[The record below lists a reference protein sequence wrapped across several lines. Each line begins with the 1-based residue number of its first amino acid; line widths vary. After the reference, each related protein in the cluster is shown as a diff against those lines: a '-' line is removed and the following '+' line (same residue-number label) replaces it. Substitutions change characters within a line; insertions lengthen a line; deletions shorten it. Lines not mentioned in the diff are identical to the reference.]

1 MSLLSLPSPPVD
13 ITDHTRTKLW
23 DRLIRQLMSA
33 GEQVT
38 MLTPQR
44 SSGQLIKV
52 SGLIMEV
59 AGCRMQTGQ
68 RCLVQGSGGLTVE
81 AEVVGF
87 DRNTLLLM
95 PIEYHDGLSPGA
107 RVTSMG
113 DNSSILVGDA
123 LLGRVIDGAGRP
135 LDSKP
140 KPAGSANIR
149 LHSHPINPLQ
159 RCPVATP
166 LDVGVRS
173 VNGLLTIGRGQ
184 RIGLFA
190 GSGSGKSTLLGMI
203 ARNTSA
209 DIVVLAMIGERG
221 REVGDFI
228 RQNINNHCLQRSI
241 VVAAPA
247 DHSPV
252 MRLRAA
258 LVAHRI
264 AEYYRD
270 TGHHTLLLMDSL
282 TRYAQARREVG
293 LATGEPPAARG
304 YPPSAFNM
312 IARLVERAGNGY
324 ESSGSLTAFY
334 TVLTEGEQDTD
345 PISESARAILDGHLV
360 LSHALAISG
369 HYPAIDVVTS
379 ISRTMPQSVSDE
391 HLKMSL
397 TFRRLLEKAREGS
410 ELKLLGVYQPGNDP
424 DMDMAMAAEPGM
436 LGYLQQGI
444 EQRETLEDS
453 VQQLKALISGLRHG
467 HQQKTD

>member
-1 MSLLSLPSPPVD
+1 
-13 ITDHTRTKLW
+13 
-23 DRLIRQLMSA
+23 MSA
-33 GEQVT
+33 KEQVT
-38 MLTPQR
+38 LLTPQR

-68 RCLVQGSGGLTVE
+68 RCLVQGNGGLTVE

-87 DRNTLLLM
+87 DRHTLLLM

-107 RVTSMG
+107 SVTAMG
-113 DNSSILVGDA
+113 DNSAIVVGDT

-135 LDSKP
+135 LDSKA
-140 KPAGSANIR
+140 KPAGSTYIR
-149 LHSHPINPLQ
+149 LHSYPMNPLQ

-166 LDVGVRS
+166 LDVGIRS
-173 VNGLLTIGRGQ
+173 INGLLTIGRGQ

-190 GSGSGKSTLLGMI
+190 ASGSGKSTLLGMI
-203 ARNTSA
+203 ARNTGA
-209 DIVVLAMIGERG
+209 DVVVLAMIGERG

-228 RQNINNHCLQRSI
+228 RQNINDHCLQRSV

-264 AEYYRD
+264 AEYFRD

-282 TRYAQARREVG
+282 TRYAQARREVA

-304 YPPSAFNM
+304 YPPSVFNR

-324 ESSGSLTAFY
+324 EPGGSLTAFY
-334 TVLTEGEQDTD
+334 TVLTEGEQD
-345 PISESARAILDGHLV
+345 PIGESARAILDGHLV
-360 LSHALAISG
+360 LSHDLAIAG

-379 ISRTMPQSVSDE
+379 ISRTMPQCVSDE
-391 HLKMSL
+391 HLKQSL
-397 TFRRLLEKAREGS
+397 TFRRLLEKAREGR
-410 ELKLLGVYQPGNDP
+410 ELKLLGVYQPGNDA
-424 DMDMAMAAEPGM
+424 DMDTAMAAEPGM
-436 LGYLQQGI
+436 LEYLQQGI
-444 EQRETLEDS
+444 NERETLTDS
-453 VQQLKALISGLRHG
+453 VHQLTTLICGLHHG
-467 HQQKTD
+467 HQQNTG